1 MNKNS
6 RITLTALLMLV
17 TGHTAAAPAAVSATV
32 VPLANGGQASI
43 AVSNTDPNLFTVAGD
58 RVTALTSLDG
68 ELTRQEQTASGG
80 VIVST
85 LNKKP
90 FTFILETERGL
101 NFSVQAVPRAGVGR
115 TIRLVSELSGTGD
128 AARTWEE
135 SSPYEATLVSL
146 SQHLLGGKL
155 PSGWQS
161 IPVTNEL
168 LSAPVGLVARA
179 ERIWVGNHL
188 KVVSYRITNST
199 AGARS
204 LTESDFWQ
212 PGVRGVLFAEPAR
225 QVMVGDALQVF
236 IISGGGAVDGQY

>member
-135 SSPYEATLVSL
+135 SSPYESMLVSL

-161 IPVTNEL
+161 IPVTNERL
-168 LSAPVGLVARA
+168 IAPAGLVARA
-179 ERIWVGNHL
+179 ERVWVGNHL
-188 KVVSYRITNST
+188 KVVSYCITNSS

-204 LTESDFWQ
+204 LAESDFWQ
-212 PGVRGVLFAEPAR
+212 RGIRGVLFAESAR
-225 QVMVGDALQVF
+225 QMMAGGALQVF

>member
-1 MNKNS
+1 
-6 RITLTALLMLV
+6 MLV
-17 TGHTAAAPAAVSATV
+17 TGHTAAAPAAVPATV

-101 NFSVQAVPRAGVGR
+101 NFSVQAVPRAGIGR
-115 TIRLVSELSGTGD
+115 TIRLVSELSGTGEG
-128 AARTWEE
+128 ARTWEE
-135 SSPYEATLVSL
+135 SSPYESTLVSL

-161 IPVTNEL
+161 IPVTNERL
-168 LSAPVGLVARA
+168 NAPVGLVARA
-179 ERIWVGNHL
+179 ERVWVGNHL

-199 AGARS
+199 AGARN

-212 PGVRGVLFAEPAR
+212 QGIRGVLFAESAR
-225 QVMVGDALQVF
+225 QVMAGGALQVF